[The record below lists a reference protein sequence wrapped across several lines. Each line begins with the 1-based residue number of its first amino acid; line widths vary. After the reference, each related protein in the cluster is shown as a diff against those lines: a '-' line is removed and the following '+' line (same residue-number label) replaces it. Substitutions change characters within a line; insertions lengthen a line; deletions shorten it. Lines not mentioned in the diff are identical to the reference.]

1 VLLNTLNLLGPPH
14 SSSVFPLHG
23 MEQSVFPK
31 VAGEVSALAQKHSDE
46 YSMTASAKLL
56 EVQKV
61 WQDSTV
67 MSPDA

>member
-1 VLLNTLNLLGPPH
+1 
-14 SSSVFPLHG
+14 

-31 VAGEVSALAQKHSDE
+31 VAGEVSALAQKHSNE
-46 YSMTASAKLL
+46 YSMPASAKLL